1 MLTPAQIRAQ
11 KKYDLKNKD
20 KFHTLSLK
28 LNKELDSDILEKLQS
43 ENNVQGYIKALIRK
57 DLGKE

>member
-20 KFHTLSLK
+20 KFRTLSLK

-43 ENNVQGYIKALIRK
+43 EKNVQGYIKALIRK